1 MRTSFTTICAREKL
15 SDIRRFLRQTLAQ
28 VDVAEPIR
36 QEIVLAVD
44 EACANAIIHGNHCDA
59 SRHLHLEVKTVDGKL
74 VVEISDVGDF
84 EQDLAQHEDYDLESL
99 IEQRKK
105 GGLGLKLIYTLM
117 DQVNYHKEGS
127 RNICTLTK
135 NLPHQ
140 AQ

>member
-1 MRTSFTTICAREKL
+1 MHTSFTTICAREKL
-15 SDIRRFLRQTLAQ
+15 SDIRRFLRQALANI
-28 VDVAEPIR
+28 DVAEPIR

-44 EACANAIIHGNHCDA
+44 EACANAIIHGNQCDHN
-59 SRHLHLEVKTVDGKL
+59 RHLHLEVKTAEGKL

-84 EQDLAQHEDYDLESL
+84 EQDLAQHRDYDLESL

-117 DQVNYHKEGS
+117 DQVDYHKEGS

-135 NLPHQ
+135 NLDLRTQ
-140 AQ
+140 